1 LDKEILAAGDSTQL
15 EIIFSTKTAVNKVSK
30 SPTIQTNEGPPDKR
44 VRIEATVVARPDST
58 YPLVIGPYKLDL
70 SQGSDKIVD
79 KIEFTIKN
87 VSDAKLDLKTVS
99 VASDFFELELPESIG
114 PGSIEKGKLKLIKSA
129 IEQSFEKSFTI
140 EVNDT
145 NKSRFTVPVKR
156 TLKNAKVQASQ
167 GTGQT
172 GH

>member
-1 LDKEILAAGDSTQL
+1 MDKEILAVGDSTQL
-15 EIIFSTKTAVNKVSK
+15 EIIFSTKTAINKVAK

-44 VRIEATVVARPDST
+44 VRIEATVVSKPDST
-58 YPLVIGPYKLDL
+58 YPLVISPYKLDL
-70 SQGSDKIVD
+70 SQGESNVVD

-87 VSDAKLDLKTVS
+87 VSDAKLDLTSVS
-99 VASDFFELELPESIG
+99 FASDFFELELPKSLA
-114 PGSIEKGKLKLIKSA
+114 PGASDKGKLKLLKSS

-156 TLKNAKVQASQ
+156 SLKTAKVQASQ
-167 GTGQT
+167 GASQT